1 MTTNVNQSKTAIKIA
16 KSIKKPPPR
25 LSPSDGY
32 FAEIPETMHGIMVNA
47 KDVDKPIN
55 ASLRFVK
62 FWFVTIAEIKK
73 AINTSKNI
81 ISIGNV
87 CYIHLIY
94 SPIKPYGTIK
104 DASVKATA
112 AIFIGVVWAFSIMY
126 AQRIK
131 NAVFAINMSGAVV
144 GDFNLVSKQIKPN
157 TIAMMMMNPKL
168 NT

>member
-1 MTTNVNQSKTAIKIA
+1 MDISLKFQ
-16 KSIKKPPPR
+16 R
-25 LSPSDGY
+25 QC
-32 FAEIPETMHGIMVNA
+32 HGIMVNA
-47 KDVDKPIN
+47 KDVDNPIN

-62 FWFVTIAEIKK
+62 LWFVTIAEIKK

-81 ISIGNV
+81 IPISNV
-87 CYIHLIY
+87 CYTHLIY

-104 DASVKATA
+104 DAKVKATA

-131 NAVFAINMSGAVV
+131 NAVFIMNKSGAVV
-144 GDFNLVSKQIKPN
+144 GDFNLVSKQIMPN
-157 TIAMMMMNPKL
+157 TIAMLMKNPKL

>member
-1 MTTNVNQSKTAIKIA
+1 MTNDESLNTEVGMTES
-16 KSIKKPPPR
+16 
-25 LSPSDGY
+25 
-32 FAEIPETMHGIMVNA
+32 ENA
-47 KDVDKPIN
+47 VANAAN

-62 FWFVTIAEIKK
+62 LWFVTIAEIKK

-87 CYIHLIY
+87 CYIHLKY

-131 NAVFAINMSGAVV
+131 NAVFIINKSGAVV
-144 GDFNLVSKQIKPN
+144 EDFNLASKQIMPN
-157 TIAMMMMNPKL
+157 TIAMFMKKPKL

>member
-1 MTTNVNQSKTAIKIA
+1 MTTNVNHNNMAIKSA

-62 FWFVTIAEIKK
+62 FRFVTTAEIKK

-104 DASVKATA
+104 DAKVKATA
-112 AIFIGVVWAFSIMY
+112 VIFIGVVWAFSIMY

-131 NAVFAINMSGAVV
+131 NAVFIMNKSGAVV
-144 GDFNLVSKQIKPN
+144 GDFNLVSKQIMPN
-157 TIAMMMMNPKL
+157 TIAMLMKNPKL

>member
-1 MTTNVNQSKTAIKIA
+1 MTTNVNHNNMAIKSA

-32 FAEIPETMHGIMVNA
+32 FAEIPETMHGIIVNA

-55 ASLRFVK
+55 VSLRFVK
-62 FWFVTIAEIKK
+62 FWFVTIAETKK
-73 AINTSKNI
+73 AINSSKNI
-81 ISIGNV
+81 IPINDV

-144 GDFNLVSKQIKPN
+144 GDFNLVSKQTMPN
-157 TIAMMMMNPKL
+157 TIAMFMKKPIL

>member
-1 MTTNVNQSKTAIKIA
+1 MTTNVNHNNMAIKSA

-62 FWFVTIAEIKK
+62 LWFVTIAEIKK
-73 AINTSKNI
+73 AINSSKNI
-81 ISIGNV
+81 IPISNV
-87 CYIHLIY
+87 CYIHLEY

-112 AIFIGVVWAFSIMY
+112 TIFIGVVWAFSIMY

-131 NAVFAINMSGAVV
+131 NAVFAINKSGAVV
-144 GDFNLVSKQIKPN
+144 GDFNLASKQIKPN

>member
-1 MTTNVNQSKTAIKIA
+1 MIRAINTVQTINAQNITNNIIN
-16 KSIKKPPPR
+16 P
-25 LSPSDGY
+25 SPGPCSSDGD
-32 FAEIPETMHGIMVNA
+32 FAIIPMTEPGMTESENA
-47 KDVDKPIN
+47 VANAAN

-62 FWFVTIAEIKK
+62 LWFVTIAEIKK

-81 ISIGNV
+81 IPISNV

-104 DASVKATA
+104 DARVKATA

-131 NAVFAINMSGAVV
+131 NAVFAINMSGAVE
-144 GDFNLVSKQIKPN
+144 GD
-157 TIAMMMMNPKL
+157 
-168 NT
+168 

>member
-1 MTTNVNQSKTAIKIA
+1 MTTNVNHNNMAIKSA

-62 FWFVTIAEIKK
+62 FWFVTIVEIKK

-131 NAVFAINMSGAVV
+131 NAVFIINKSGAVV
-144 GDFNLVSKQIKPN
+144 EDFNLVSKQIMPN
-157 TIAMMMMNPKL
+157 TIAMFMKKPIL

>member
-1 MTTNVNQSKTAIKIA
+1 MTTNVNHNNMAIKSA

-62 FWFVTIAEIKK
+62 LWFVTIAEIKK
-73 AINTSKNI
+73 AINSSKNI
-81 ISIGNV
+81 IPINDV

-144 GDFNLVSKQIKPN
+144 GDFNLVSKQIMPN
-157 TIAMMMMNPKL
+157 TIAMLMKHPIL

>member
-1 MTTNVNQSKTAIKIA
+1 MIES
-16 KSIKKPPPR
+16 
-25 LSPSDGY
+25 
-32 FAEIPETMHGIMVNA
+32 ENA
-47 KDVDKPIN
+47 VANAAN
-55 ASLRFVK
+55 ASFRFVK
-62 FWFVTIAEIKK
+62 LWFVTIAEIKK

-104 DASVKATA
+104 DAKVKATA
-112 AIFIGVVWAFSIMY
+112 VIFIGVVWAFSIMY

-144 GDFNLVSKQIKPN
+144 GDFNLVSKQIMPN
-157 TIAMMMMNPKL
+157 TIAMLMKNPKL

>member
-1 MTTNVNQSKTAIKIA
+1 
-16 KSIKKPPPR
+16 
-25 LSPSDGY
+25 
-32 FAEIPETMHGIMVNA
+32 MHGIMVNA
-47 KDVDKPIN
+47 KDVDNPIN

-62 FWFVTIAEIKK
+62 LWFVTIAEIKK

-81 ISIGNV
+81 IPISNV

-104 DASVKATA
+104 DARVKATA

-144 GDFNLVSKQIKPN
+144 GDFNLVSKQIMPN
-157 TIAMMMMNPKL
+157 TIAMFMKKPKL